1 MFSVKDFNFK
11 GKKALIRVDF
21 NVPLNH
27 NRQIT
32 DDTRIR
38 ECLPT
43 INKVLNDGGAV
54 ILMTHLGRP
63 NGYEADYSLTPIAP
77 LLSKLIGRNVVF
89 TRDLFGPKTF
99 EYASKMKMGEVI
111 MLENLR
117 FYPEEEK
124 GDDKFASELAKLAD
138 VYINDAFAT
147 SHRAHT
153 SVCHVAK
160 QFPDDRKFFGLL
172 MENEVENLDK
182 MLLDAPAPFTAIIG
196 GAKVSTK
203 IGVLRNLVDKV
214 DNLIIGGG
222 MAFTFLK
229 ALGGKVGSSIYEENK
244 IDDAKEIVQSVM
256 LKGVN
261 LFLPTDVLVADGFSN
276 EANFKVVSADD
287 VPNGWMGLDIGPKT
301 RRRFAEIINNS
312 QTILWNGPMGVFE
325 MENFRQGTKSI
336 AIAVAGATISGSFS
350 LVGGGDSVAAIN
362 QYNLADQMSYVST
375 GGGAMLEYLEGRE
388 LPGIAS
394 IRKKGSALKAKPAEA
409 KAAPVKK
416 RVIRKLR

>member
-1 MFSVKDFNFK
+1 MFSIKDYNFK
-11 GKKALIRVDF
+11 GKKAVIRVDF

-54 ILMTHLGRP
+54 ILLTHLGRP

-77 LLSKLIGRNVVF
+77 LLSKLIGRNVTF
-89 TRDLFGPKTF
+89 TRDLFGPKTHD
-99 EYASKMKMGEVI
+99 YASKMKMGEVI

-124 GDDKFASELAKLAD
+124 GDDKFASELASLGD

-153 SVCHVAK
+153 SVCTIAK
-160 QFPDDRKFFGLL
+160 YFPDGKKFFGLL
-172 MENEVENLDK
+172 MENEIENLDK
-182 MLLDAPAPFTAIIG
+182 LLLEAPAPFTAIIG

-203 IGVLRNLVDKV
+203 IGVLKNLVDKV

-229 ALGGKVGSSIYEENK
+229 ALGGKVGTSIYEEEK
-244 IDDAKEIVQSVM
+244 IEDAKQIVQAVM

-261 LFLPTDVLVADGFSN
+261 LFLPTDVMVADGFSN
-276 EANFKVVSADD
+276 EAQFQIVAADD
-287 VPNGWMGLDIGPKT
+287 VPKGWMGLDIGPKT

-325 MENFRQGTKSI
+325 MDNFRQGTKSI

-375 GGGAMLEYLEGRE
+375 GGGAMLEYLEGKE
-388 LPGIAS
+388 LPGIGV
-394 IRKKGSALKAKPAEA
+394 IRKKGKIIKKTSSAPSHI
-409 KAAPVKK
+409 KK
-416 RVIRKLR
+416 HVIRKIR